1 MRLFLI
7 GCMLWAGSHSM
18 AQGSLDMLKGG
29 SDAGQRAYDKR
40 VAPTRTSVR
49 TVYAPGQV
57 DVAPTYPGGAEAL
70 NKAMMKGCDTNLAST
85 GADCNEDLHYRVRFV
100 VEIDGTVSEAEVLGA
115 ATCPVLS
122 ASMLC
127 RVNGLQR
134 FSPGILKGAPVRV
147 RLEMGFS
154 YSAE

>member
-1 MRLFLI
+1 MRMFLI
-7 GCMLWAGSHSM
+7 GCIVWSGSTST
-18 AQGSLDMLKGG
+18 AQSSLDLLKGG
-29 SDAGQRAYDKR
+29 SDAGQRAYDQR
-40 VAPTRTSVR
+40 VAPTRASIR
-49 TVYAPGQV
+49 AVYGPGDV
-57 DVAPTYPGGAEAL
+57 DVAPTYPGGADAL
-70 NKAMMKGCDTNLAST
+70 NKALMTGCDTSLAST

-100 VEIDGTVSEAEVLGA
+100 VETDGTVSEAEVLGA

>member
-1 MRLFLI
+1 MRMFLI

-18 AQGSLDMLKGG
+18 AQGSLDMLKEG
-29 SDAGQRAYDKR
+29 SDAGQRAYDQR
-40 VAPTRTSVR
+40 VAPTRSTVGA
-49 TVYAPGQV
+49 VYAPGQV
-57 DVAPTYPGGAEAL
+57 DVAPTYPGGADAL
-70 NKAMMKGCDTNLAST
+70 NKALMTGCDTSLAST

-100 VEIDGTVSEAEVLGA
+100 VETDGTVSEAEVLGA

-127 RVNGLQR
+127 RVGQLQR
-134 FSPGILKGAPVRV
+134 FSPGTLKGGPVRV

-154 YSAE
+154 FTAE

>member
-1 MRLFLI
+1 MRLFMI
-7 GCMLWAGSHSM
+7 GCIVLGGSHSM

-29 SDAGQRAYDKR
+29 SDAGQRAYDQR

-70 NKAMMKGCDTNLAST
+70 NKALMTGCDTSQAST

-100 VEIDGTVSEAEVLGA
+100 VETDGTVSEAEVLGA

-127 RVNGLQR
+127 RVNGFQR